1 MLDVLINPVELFI
14 TLALVFLATAIFGP
28 VLERYKIPRLFAPM
42 FLGMLL
48 ALAYPAAS
56 QYFSN
61 FTISSVTVDNLAELG
76 MLFLL
81 FLIGYEINAHELR
94 SIGPKIA
101 FATVVIIV
109 FDAVVGTLVLYGFG
123 YPLLIAFVAGLSFAT
138 VGEAVLLPIIERFR
152 LLDTNLGKFLVG
164 VGTLDDVFEV
174 FNIVLVSILIGKRV
188 QLFNWPLILGAIAS
202 LAILYYLLT
211 RVRST
216 WRVLGTSED
225 EVVTTSLFVLF
236 TFSAVGYLVGT
247 EAVGALVAG
256 MAVRVFV
263 PAKLRHRVE
272 EFFRELA
279 YRFFGP
285 IFFFW
290 VGVSVDVR
298 GVFTSPWLTL
308 AIFAASAIA
317 KLLASYVSTGREL
330 DLKQS
335 ILLGVGLMVRFSTG
349 LVIAQI
355 LYSSGLIDVAL
366 YSALISAAA
375 LSTVVVP
382 FLFTYLLHR
391 WGMVDTADNLH

>member
-1 MLDVLINPVELFI
+1 MLGVLINSVELFV

-28 VLERYKIPRLFAPM
+28 VLERYKIPRLFAPL

-61 FTISSVTVDNLAELG
+61 FAISSVTVDNLAELG

-101 FATVVIIV
+101 FATVAIII
-109 FDAVVGTLVLYGFG
+109 FDAVVGTVVLYGFG

-138 VGEAVLLPIIERFR
+138 VGEAVLLPVIERFR

-188 QLFNWPLILGAIAS
+188 QLFNWPLILGAIAT
-202 LAILYYLLT
+202 LAVLYCLLT

-308 AIFAASAIA
+308 AIFAASALA
-317 KLLASYVSTGREL
+317 KLLASYVSTGKEL

-355 LYSSGLIDVAL
+355 LYASGLIDVAL

-391 WGMVDTADNLH
+391 WGIGERAW

>member
-28 VLERYKIPRLFAPM
+28 VLERYKIPRLFAPL

-61 FTISSVTVDNLAELG
+61 FAISSVTVDNLAELG

-101 FATVVIIV
+101 LATFVIII
-109 FDAVVGTLVLYGFG
+109 FDAVVGTIVLYSFG

-138 VGEAVLLPIIERFR
+138 VGEAVLLPVIERFR
-152 LLDTNLGKFLVG
+152 LLETNLGKFLVG

-216 WRVLGTSED
+216 WRVLGTSEE
-225 EVVTTSLFVLF
+225 EVVTVSLFVLF

-308 AIFAASAIA
+308 AIFAASALA
-317 KLLASYVSTGREL
+317 KLLASYVSTGKEL

-391 WGMVDTADNLH
+391 WGMVDTADSLH

>member
-1 MLDVLINPVELFI
+1 LLDVLINPVELFI

-28 VLERYKIPRLFAPM
+28 VLERYKIPRLFAPL

-61 FTISSVTVDNLAELG
+61 FAISSVTVDNLAELG

-101 FATVVIIV
+101 LATFVIII
-109 FDAVVGTLVLYGFG
+109 FDAVVGTIVLYSFG

-138 VGEAVLLPIIERFR
+138 VGEAVLLPVIERFR
-152 LLDTNLGKFLVG
+152 LLETNLGKFLVG

-216 WRVLGTSED
+216 WRVLGTSEE
-225 EVVTTSLFVLF
+225 EVVTVSLFVLF

-308 AIFAASAIA
+308 AIFAASALA
-317 KLLASYVSTGREL
+317 KLLASYVSTGKEL